1 MQYRRKQLL
10 EHFFA
15 LSAKFG
21 VFVSVFLNFRVV
33 LDIRWV
39 WGHSLAN
46 LCIFA
51 SLRAF
56 SGIWGYF
63 LAVLAFLCLFAR
75 RNKNE
80 RRANIEQRRATS
92 SNVEQTSSKRR
103 ANVEQRRATSS
114 KRRATSSNVEQRRAN
129 VEQRRA
135 TSSNVEQRRE
145 MPKKPKKTKMPES
158 AHRCANVHNFASK
171 CLQTQ

>member
-92 SNVEQTSSKRR
+92 SNVEQRR
-103 ANVEQRRATSS
+103 ANVEQ
-114 KRRATSSNVEQRRAN
+114 TSSNVEQRRAN

-135 TSSNVEQRRE
+135 TSSNVEQTSSNVEQRRA
-145 MPKKPKKTKMPES
+145 MPKKPKKNQN
-158 AHRCANVHNFASK
+158 ARK
-171 CLQTQ
+171 CT

>member
-15 LSAKFG
+15 LSAMFG

-63 LAVLAFLCLFAR
+63 LAVLASLCLFAR

-92 SNVEQTSSKRR
+92 SNVEQRRATSSKRR

-135 TSSNVEQRRE
+135 MSSNVEKCQRSQKE
-145 MPKKPKKTKMPES
+145 TKMPES
-158 AHRCANVHNFASK
+158 AHRCTNVHNFESK